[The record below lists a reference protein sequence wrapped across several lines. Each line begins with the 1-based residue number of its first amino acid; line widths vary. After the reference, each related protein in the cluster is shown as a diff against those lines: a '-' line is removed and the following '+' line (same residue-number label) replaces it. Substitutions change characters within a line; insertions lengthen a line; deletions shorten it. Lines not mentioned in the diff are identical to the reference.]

1 MNGRENQKEND
12 LFFVCSL
19 IDYIGRRTKNYRST
33 VVNALG
39 KKELQHIYDYADVY
53 HCENI
58 DKVSDELIKKHQIT
72 EGNFDNVAN
81 ARYSVP
87 SHWDIG
93 KVYQRLILDVA
104 HATESGVID
113 TLIAVYNSWINQKID
128 NYNSSM
134 YYENPSYLFES
145 YKAGTALA

>member
-33 VVNALG
+33 VVNTLG

-113 TLIAVYNSWINQKID
+113 TLIAVYNSWINRKID

>member
-1 MNGRENQKEND
+1 MTGREDPKEND

-19 IDYIGRRTKNYRST
+19 IDYIGRKTYNYRST

-39 KKELQHIYDYADVY
+39 RQELQHIYDYADVY

-58 DKVSDELIKKHQIT
+58 DKVSDELIEKHQIET
-72 EGNFDNVAN
+72 GYFDNVA
-81 ARYSVP
+81 AAHYAVP

-104 HATESGVID
+104 QATGDDVIS
-113 TLIAVYNSWINQKID
+113 TLMTVYNSWITRKID

-134 YYENPSYLFES
+134 YYENRNYLLASYQ
-145 YKAGTALA
+145 AGAVLA